1 MASKFDIFRFG
12 PFRRQPIDKAIYCFL
27 TLVVLCCLE
36 NIRTGEDGHKLT
48 IDETSSLG
56 GVHHTASDHQ
66 LSTGNPFHCI
76 HSCTWTMPSAV
87 PSDHRM
93 TRLVAFVPASLFILT
108 SYITM
113 SRSQTFPALDNG
125 VIGYPDVVCGSD
137 SIQVFIKMKKPF
149 RGKIYVKGEHGNPD
163 CQKIYNTNP
172 PIPPKNFLQWP
183 NGKEH
188 FVQPMHCPPCP
199 PCEPQL
205 NSHIASAL
213 HVHDE
218 PKSVQMAVRIGSCR
232 MRRER
237 TLNPPGVAMS
247 FTAVVSFH
255 NHFITKIDRAYQIR
269 CFYMET
275 DKTVSS
281 LLSVN
286 LPTTT
291 ELRAQAPMP
300 SCEYTIRR
308 GSPDG
313 PLVRFAKIA
322 LFGMLV
328 HSCYVDDGRDQ
339 RVLVVDEKGCSLDP
353 FLIGDLSYIDSMT
366 AFVPANVFK
375 FADRTALDFQCAISI
390 CIFASGS
397 CDGVTPPNCEKRIKR
412 YAKIEPV
419 NNSFLVENIADNELD
434 ISAQEIHVI
443 DIDDGI
449 SLQELEDFEQLHF
462 KDHSSKFPRNSNADF
477 EDRSFCLSI
486 PAFSVLV
493 SLCTFLFTLS
503 VMILSVFY
511 MARKQDVPLLVRTML
526 KQPMSHSESTC
537 LPSVVIKQSNLNT
550 SKFLIDNLL
559 VDNNVQKMYNKLPFY
574 ANGTSPLN
582 NSVCRLGNSITT
594 ANSSKEFVQRIQPPI
609 SIALTTDVGNI
620 SSSSNTPHQSLFS
633 LPIRAGHSSESF
645 LASLTPWIQYNA
657 WPIENPLVFT
667 AQGVPGLWQS
677 PSDAALA
684 NAAGSKSYRRRK
696 ARTVFS
702 DYQLQGLEKRFD
714 CQRYLSTPER
724 IELAAAL
731 NLSETQVK
739 TWFQN
744 RRMKHKKVTRKQS
757 EGEPS
762 AAAN

>member
-1 MASKFDIFRFG
+1 MKINATIASM
-12 PFRRQPIDKAIYCFL
+12 
-27 TLVVLCCLE
+27 CCLE

-76 HSCTWTMPSAV
+76 HSCTWTMPSAA

-172 PIPPKNFLQWP
+172 QIPPKNFFQWP

-477 EDRSFCLSI
+477 DDRSFCLSI

-503 VMILSVFY
+503 VMILSVFF
-511 MARKQDVPLLVRTML
+511 MARKQD
-526 KQPMSHSESTC
+526 
-537 LPSVVIKQSNLNT
+537 
-550 SKFLIDNLL
+550 
-559 VDNNVQKMYNKLPFY
+559 
-574 ANGTSPLN
+574 
-582 NSVCRLGNSITT
+582 VCRLGNSITT

-667 AQGVPGLWQS
+667 TQGVPGLWQS

-762 AAAN
+762 AAANGHAIPTFKEFE

>member
-1 MASKFDIFRFG
+1 MLHWIVK
-12 PFRRQPIDKAIYCFL
+12 KHK
-27 TLVVLCCLE
+27 
-36 NIRTGEDGHKLT
+36 DGRGRSQT
-48 IDETSSLG
+48 NNSRNNLG

-66 LSTGNPFHCI
+66 LSIGNPFHCI
-76 HSCTWTMPSAV
+76 HSCTWTMPSAA

-93 TRLVAFVPASLFILT
+93 TRLVAFVPTSLFILI

-137 SIQVFIKMKKPF
+137 SIQVFIQMKKPF

-199 PCEPQL
+199 PCEPKL
-205 NSHIASAL
+205 NPHITSAL

-247 FTAVVSFH
+247 FTTVVSFH

-353 FLIGDLSYIDSMT
+353 FLIGDLTYIDSMT

-419 NNSFLVENIADNELD
+419 NNSFLAENIADNELD

-462 KDHSSKFPRNSNADF
+462 KDQSSKFSRNSNADF

-511 MARKQDVPLLVRTML
+511 MARKRD
-526 KQPMSHSESTC
+526 
-537 LPSVVIKQSNLNT
+537 
-550 SKFLIDNLL
+550 DNLL

-574 ANGTSPLN
+574 ANGSSPLN
-582 NSVCRLGNSITT
+582 NSVCRLGTSITT

-609 SIALTTDVGNI
+609 SIALPTDVGNI
-620 SSSSNTPHQSLFS
+620 SSSSSAPHQSLFS
-633 LPIRAGHSSESF
+633 LPVRASHSSESF

-677 PSDAALA
+677 PSEAALA

-762 AAAN
+762 AAANGHAIPTFKEFE

>member
-1 MASKFDIFRFG
+1 
-12 PFRRQPIDKAIYCFL
+12 
-27 TLVVLCCLE
+27 
-36 NIRTGEDGHKLT
+36 
-48 IDETSSLG
+48 LG
-56 GVHHTASDHQ
+56 GVHHTTSDHQ
-66 LSTGNPFHCI
+66 LSIGNTFHCI
-76 HSCTWTMPSAV
+76 HSCTWTMPSAA

-93 TRLVAFVPASLFILT
+93 TGLVAFVPTSLFILI

-137 SIQVFIKMKKPF
+137 SIQVFIQMKKPF

-172 PIPPKNFLQWP
+172 PIPSKNFLQWP

-188 FVQPMHCPPCP
+188 FVQPTHCPPCP
-199 PCEPQL
+199 PCEPKL

-247 FTAVVSFH
+247 FTTVVSFH

-353 FLIGDLSYIDSMT
+353 FLIGDLTYIDSMT

-419 NNSFLVENIADNELD
+419 NNSFFAENIADNELD

-462 KDHSSKFPRNSNADF
+462 KDHSSKFSRNSNADY

-511 MARKQDVPLLVRTML
+511 MARKRD
-526 KQPMSHSESTC
+526 
-537 LPSVVIKQSNLNT
+537 
-550 SKFLIDNLL
+550 
-559 VDNNVQKMYNKLPFY
+559 DNNVQKMYNKLPFY
-574 ANGTSPLN
+574 ANGSSPLN
-582 NSVCRLGNSITT
+582 SSVCRLGTSIAT

-609 SIALTTDVGNI
+609 SIALPTDVGNI
-620 SSSSNTPHQSLFS
+620 SSSSNAPHQSLFS
-633 LPIRAGHSSESF
+633 LPVRASHSSESF

-677 PSDAALA
+677 PSEAALA

-762 AAAN
+762 AAANGHAISTFKEFE